1 VDTETTNT
9 ATTNTAT
16 GGTGTGDTGDRNTAR
31 TLDGMLAQ
39 RAGRYWWVVL
49 LSGIAWLLIAW
60 VVLRMDVRS
69 LTAVGLL
76 IGVVFLIAGV
86 NEAALARL
94 VTGGWKLLHYG
105 IAAAFVLAGLWAF
118 VRPIN
123 TFFALA
129 SVLGLILFLE
139 GAFEIV
145 RAVGGRAENPFWLMG
160 LAVGILL
167 VLLGFW
173 VSTSD
178 RAFDLGARGVLILL
192 WVGFMALFRGISQ
205 IGLAFGVR
213 RLTAADPAR
222 PAPAG
227 AGEAAEV
234 IAQVIP
240 TQESRSPASR
250 EAAEPSA
257 PTAQP

>member
-1 VDTETTNT
+1 VDTE
-9 ATTNTAT
+9 TTNTAT
-16 GGTGTGDTGDRNTAR
+16 GGTGTGGTGTGGTGHRNAAR

-118 VRPIN
+118 FRPIN

-222 PAPAG
+222 PATAG
-227 AGEAAEV
+227 AGEASPAV
-234 IAQVIP
+234 PAQ
-240 TQESRSPASR
+240 QSRSPESR
-250 EAAEPSA
+250 EAAERSA